1 MEIAVIAMPSASNGT
16 VTSDPKASI
25 NSRKSLKSNK
35 SSKKSEKGLKNNSF
49 SKNTLNRKEKLP
61 LLSDKLVAER
71 GSNLSVGQRQ
81 LLCMARAIL
90 RNTKILIMDEAT
102 ASVDAETDALIQDT
116 VRSEF
121 GGVTVLSIA
130 HRLHTIAFYDKVS
143 VIKNTSMDFFI
154 YVYFV

>member
-1 MEIAVIAMPSASNGT
+1 MEVAVIAMPTSSNSAVISN
-16 VTSDPKASI
+16 PKASI
-25 NSRKSLKSNK
+25 DSRKSLKRTRINEK
-35 SSKKSEKGLKNNSF
+35 SDKSLKNSDF
-49 SKNTLNRKEKLP
+49 AKNVLYRKEKLP

-143 VIKNTSMDFFI
+143 IIENT
-154 YVYFV
+154 